1 LILKKLLPLL
11 LLLILL
17 FNISGHFATFK
28 IAQRSIKKE
37 LKRKIKNRVPE
48 TELAV
53 FTFSTSDLNK
63 LDWEEKGK
71 EFWLNGNLYDIVK
84 KQETAD
90 SITLHCINDRQEK
103 ELFANLEELINRQM
117 NSDAQSNNTSLKKF
131 QSDYFFIQT
140 VLQFS
145 FTEICFLPIDPEDK
159 LLKGYLSETLQP
171 PEQA

>member
-1 LILKKLLPLL
+1 M

-17 FNISGHFATFK
+17 FNFSGHFVTFK
-28 IAQRSIKKE
+28 ITQRSIKKE
-37 LKRKIKNRVPE
+37 IKRKIKNHLPE

-53 FTFSTSDLNK
+53 FTFSLSDLNK
-63 LDWEEKGK
+63 IDWEEKGK
-71 EFWLNGNLYDIVK
+71 EFWLNGNMYDVVK
-84 KQETAD
+84 KQENAD
-90 SITLHCINDRQEK
+90 SISFHCINDKQEK

-140 VLQFS
+140 ELRFS
-145 FTEICFLPIDPEDK
+145 FTETDNVTVETEEK
-159 LLKGYLSETLQP
+159 LLKGYLSKTLQP